1 MMNQDQNDIY
11 LHIDRLI
18 LDGID
23 LPAGGGAAVQ
33 AALAGELSRLL
44 AEGGLA
50 GALAGGGAFD
60 AAPASPIHLGEPA
73 APAALGRQIARSV
86 YGGIGA

>member
-1 MMNQDQNDIY
+1 MDPNQNDIY

-23 LPAGGGAAVQ
+23 LPAGQGAAVQ

-44 AEGGLA
+44 TEGGLA
-50 GALAGGGAFD
+50 GSLAGGGAFD
-60 AAPASPIHLGEPA
+60 SVPAAGIHLGEPA
-73 APAALGRQIARSV
+73 SPAALGRQIARSV
-86 YGGIGA
+86 YGGISA